1 MIRNNITKK
10 DLRNKIH
17 YTLGIPD
24 RLSEEI
30 LNSFFDIIIE
40 GLLKDGEVK
49 ISNFGKFKVLN
60 KKSRIGRNPKTKVE
74 FNISKR
80 KVVAFYPSLSTK
92 KNLMKNKS
100 KEAYKTIS
108 EAAKEIGLINVKNN
122 KPSTHTLRFWE
133 KNFKQIKPKILF
145 GNRRYYSNKDI
156 DVLKLIYN
164 LLKKQGMTIS
174 GAKKALNSD
183 SIKLDPNILSDI
195 KGENLKQE
203 IKDKVSK
210 IKTILEKI
218 KKIK

>member
-1 MIRNNITKK
+1 
-10 DLRNKIH
+10 
-17 YTLGIPD
+17 
-24 RLSEEI
+24 
-30 LNSFFDIIIE
+30 
-40 GLLKDGEVK
+40 
-49 ISNFGKFKVLN
+49 
-60 KKSRIGRNPKTKVE
+60 
-74 FNISKR
+74 
-80 KVVAFYPSLSTK
+80 
-92 KNLMKNKS
+92 MKNKS

-195 KGENLKQE
+195 KGENLKKE
-203 IKDKVSK
+203 IRKKVSK
-210 IKTILEKI
+210 IKNILEKI
-218 KKIK
+218 KKIN